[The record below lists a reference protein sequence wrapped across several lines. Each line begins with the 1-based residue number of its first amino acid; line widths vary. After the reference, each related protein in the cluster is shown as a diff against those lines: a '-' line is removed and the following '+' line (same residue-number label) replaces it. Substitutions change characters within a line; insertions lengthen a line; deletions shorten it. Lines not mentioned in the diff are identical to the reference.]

1 MKLTD
6 LTIEKFQAIAA
17 IELSQVFEQ
26 HEKRVAVLAA
36 FYDVDVNDV
45 LEWPVNQVIA
55 TYRTL
60 IDQWNWLPEMAPKIK
75 FKAGNKWFVGVKEI
89 NQMTAGQ
96 LIELMS
102 YNVKDEALMVES
114 LHLIMASLCREC
126 LYLAWVPEPYN
137 GKGHAMR
144 AEHLRKHATIGDVWG
159 LISFFLLIS
168 SELSKTMLEY
178 SEDKLKKKQTKNGK
192 YRSTP

>member
-6 LTIEKFQAIAA
+6 LTIEKFQTLAA
-17 IELSQVFEQ
+17 IELSTAFEQ
-26 HEKRVAVLAA
+26 HEKRIAVLSA
-36 FYDVDVNDV
+36 FYEIDVDEV
-45 LEWPVNQVIA
+45 LSWPVSQVVA

-60 IDQWNWLPEMAPKIK
+60 IDQWNWLPELAPRIK
-75 FKAGNKWFVGVKEI
+75 FRAGNKWFVGAKEI

-102 YNVKDEALMVES
+102 YNVKDETLMVEN

-126 LYLAWVPEPYN
+126 KYLRWAPEPYN
-137 GKGHAMR
+137 GKGHASR
-144 AEHLRKHATIGDVWG
+144 AEYLRKNATIGDVWG

-168 SELSKTMLEY
+168 NELSKTTLEF
-178 SEDKLKKKQTKNGK
+178 SKLKMKNKPTQNGK
-192 YRSTP
+192 HT